1 MKAVA
6 SKAGVDSVVVAVWVK
21 APRST
26 CWVEVSPWVK
36 AVASKAGVDSV
47 VVVWVKAPRSKLGE
61 RSVVWNSLVLVCWFS
76 LAKLV
81 LTWIGFGSTNS
92 WVKFTFDVV
101 VVVVV
106 CVVVKASVLKAELVS
121 TAGVVSAKLVFIL
134 KSFKAEVAPTIE
146 LLEVKSKLFVLVSKA
161 GVVLVIAFKSTFGS
175 IDWKVSAL

>member
-1 MKAVA
+1 M
-6 SKAGVDSVVVAVWVK
+6 
-21 APRST
+21 
-26 CWVEVSPWVK
+26 K

-101 VVVVV
+101 VVVV
-106 CVVVKASVLKAELVS
+106 CVVVKASVLNAELVS

-146 LLEVKSKLFVLVSKA
+146 LLEVKSKLLVLVSKA